1 MLHPDG
7 FLVKE
12 SCGCNASEGKS
23 PQHRGNDPAGAAV
36 PTCVSAQDRD
46 SLRDR
51 RTPGSSSVPWAGE
64 HRGLRLHHSPEQET
78 APALRKGKRKKNHT
92 GEPGTESSLHIS
104 QQRSSAIRHT
114 AQGWRKAGHAA
125 GKRLHGHSG
134 AKQHLWRQRDPCS
147 WDGPHALIL
156 LMGAGEKRRL
166 LSRAGSDRGVL
177 QPTQLCYQ
185 VWRGRDKGARGRAKG
200 SNSDCGVESP
210 PAEANSVLG

>member
-64 HRGLRLHHSPEQET
+64 HRGLGLHHSPEQET
-78 APALRKGKRKKNHT
+78 APALRKGKRKKITQASLEQSPHCTSANSAPLPSATLHRD
-92 GEPGTESSLHIS
+92 GGKLGTLQENGSTDTREQSSTCGGS
-104 QQRSSAIRHT
+104 GIR
-114 AQGWRKAGHAA
+114 AA
-125 GKRLHGHSG
+125 GMDHTL
-134 AKQHLWRQRDPCS
+134 
-147 WDGPHALIL
+147 
-156 LMGAGEKRRL
+156 
-166 LSRAGSDRGVL
+166 
-177 QPTQLCYQ
+177 
-185 VWRGRDKGARGRAKG
+185 
-200 SNSDCGVESP
+200 
-210 PAEANSVLG
+210 